1 MGGHF
6 GAVGVVCCRTSAGR
20 RIEIHQVKSRAS
32 VMSTWRR
39 PHTRTYACN
48 QAAVTESYVSARE
61 TVDALD
67 KRSLRT
73 AFNAKKEKKEQSV
86 HAKETSEALQEAK
99 EKLAKLEEKAYP
111 KTTPL
116 YKKHPYYYPVEHVFS
131 APHESS
137 IWPENRPHFDLVS
150 SYDVMVG
157 YLGLRPQDREPAA
170 ATEKTAE

>member
-1 MGGHF
+1 
-6 GAVGVVCCRTSAGR
+6 
-20 RIEIHQVKSRAS
+20 
-32 VMSTWRR
+32 MSTWRR
-39 PHTRTYACN
+39 PHSRTYACN

-73 AFNAKKEKKEQSV
+73 AFNAK
-86 HAKETSEALQEAK
+86 ETSEALQEAK
-99 EKLAKLEEKAYP
+99 EKLAKLEEKVYP

-157 YLGLRPQDREPAA
+157 YLGLRPQDREPAD